1 MEFELDFE
9 LEEDGRWIA
18 EIVGFSGAPAYGS
31 TQDDARLKAV
41 TLAGQVRAGDK
52 NPCTGWGGVRIVTC
66 EYRGA
71 GRFPVWRPFAQR
83 RQSPKIGLDDDHE
96 TKRAARTG
104 SCPAWLR
111 DGA

>member
-71 GRFPVWRPFAQR
+71 GRFPVCP
-83 RQSPKIGLDDDHE
+83 SL
-96 TKRAARTG
+96 ARNRIQ
-104 SCPAWLR
+104 P
-111 DGA
+111 